1 MERRAKVVLD
11 RLANTLPENAQRSG
25 NRPWLFG
32 LQEPTALDAHTIV
45 FVELMRDVGR
55 LGLVP
60 EKLDAWS
67 KKATEQEAWVNV
79 MDGRR
84 TMAAPPK
91 AWLAVDAILVIC

>member
-1 MERRAKVVLD
+1 MEPDTIKEIERSAKAVLD
-11 RLANTLPENAQRSG
+11 RLADTLPENARRSENG
-25 NRPWLFG
+25 PWLFC

-45 FVELMRDVGR
+45 FVERMRDVGR

-67 KKATEQEAWVNV
+67 KKATEQEAWASV

-91 AWLAVDAILVIC
+91 A